1 MHVINE
7 VSSDPEVRDAF
18 FDSLD
23 PNAPLVMVN
32 LLKFK
37 GKAEYSDGRETSLSG
52 AEAYNIY
59 GEAVTKMITA
69 LGGTRVHGG
78 LITSILVGQ
87 VEDLWDAVGIVE
99 YPTPSAFRAMLESDE
114 YRDVHIHREAGLA
127 GQLNISTTS
136 PGHVAS
142 KNKSASS

>member
-1 MHVINE
+1 MQVINE
-7 VSSDPEVRDAF
+7 VSTDPEVRDAF

-37 GKAEYSDGRETSLSG
+37 EKAKYPDGRKTDLSG

-59 GEAVTKMITA
+59 GEAVARMITA
-69 LGGTRVHGG
+69 LGGARVHGG
-78 LITSILVGQ
+78 LITNIVLGR
-87 VEDLWDAVGIVE
+87 VEELWDAVGIVE
-99 YPTPSAFRAMLESDE
+99 YPTPSAFRTMLESDE
-114 YRDVHIHREAGLA
+114 YQDVYIHRLAGLA

-136 PGHVAS
+136 PGHAANS
-142 KNKSASS
+142 